1 MVRINDLKIELSV
14 SNMYYTYDGSLT
26 KEQASEMQEESG
38 YDPEGY
44 GFFSYKVEDGETTWS
59 SFTCCGNGLIDQ

>member
-1 MVRINDLKIELSV
+1 MVRIDDLKIELSV

-26 KEQASEMQEESG
+26 ENQASEMQEKSG

-44 GFFSYKVEDGETTWS
+44 GFFGYKVEGGETTWS
-59 SFTCCGNGLIDQ
+59 SFTCCGDGLSD

>member
-26 KEQASEMQEESG
+26 REQALEMQEESG
-38 YDPEGY
+38 HHPHGY
-44 GFFSYKVEDGETTWS
+44 GFFGYKVEGGVTTWN
-59 SFTCCGNGLIDQ
+59 SFKCCD